1 MGGLRIGGVVATYT
15 LSVAIF
21 LVAWWGFTFVFPP
34 IFLPSPLATMR
45 KAVEI
50 TRTGELPWNI
60 VMSLFRILSGWALG
74 AVVGSFLGVV
84 MGRLPWVRSLALPVL
99 EYFRFVPPVT
109 LVTLFIIWF
118 GFGEESKI
126 VLIFYTAVF
135 IVVVNTMAGAASV
148 REGAIRAA
156 RSLGA
161 TGPQVLFR
169 VVVPET
175 VPYMVT
181 GLQLALSNAFMTI
194 VAAEMLAAKS
204 GVGFM
209 IWDAQVY
216 TKTERMFV
224 AFVTL
229 SLMGFCLDRSVH
241 ALSRRMFV
249 HYRVV

>member
-1 MGGLRIGGVVATYT
+1 MRFGRNSGIYA
-15 LSVAIF
+15 LSVVI
-21 LVAWWGFTFVFPP
+21 LLLAWWGFTFVFPP
-34 IFLPSPLATMR
+34 IFLPTPLATLF
-45 KAVEI
+45 KGIEI
-50 TRTGELPWNI
+50 SITGELPMNI
-60 VMSLFRILSGWALG
+60 SASLFRVLSGWALG
-74 AVVGSFLGVV
+74 GIVGSFLGII
-84 MGRLPWVRSLALPVL
+84 MGRILWVRSLALPVL

-126 VLIFYTAVF
+126 ALIFYTAVF

-148 REGAIRAA
+148 RKGAIQAA
-156 RSLGA
+156 QCLGA
-161 TGPQVLFR
+161 TGTQVLFR

-175 VPYMVT
+175 VPYIVT
-181 GLQLALSNAFMTI
+181 GLQVALSNAFMTI

-209 IWDAQVY
+209 IWDAQIY
-216 TKTERMFV
+216 TRTERMFV

-229 SLMGFCLDRSVH
+229 SVMGFCLDRTVNTF
-241 ALSRRMFV
+241 SRRMFV